1 VNIKHIVLL
10 FWCIKNNKT
19 LLSGGV
25 GMKKVFLFLFI
36 GILLVGSLFAQVG
49 PAGGA
54 PMSQVQNQDP
64 DNQMFQ
70 VQERLQERVLSQ
82 DISPVTIT
90 GTVKTIVD
98 DDVSLTLSVEV
109 DSEIYS
115 VRVPKNLLDDVKAGE
130 SIELTGYKVVINDI
144 KNFVPLEIK
153 YQDRTVNMQRY
164 MENVR
169 SQNFEERYQGNFQQN
184 QDYQRY
190 RDYQNYQDFKRY
202 QQYKDFQDY
211 QDFQRYQNNQRFNQ
225 ERYQDCPYYND

>member
-1 VNIKHIVLL
+1 MYQKY
-10 FWCIKNNKT
+10 KT

-25 GMKKVFLFLFI
+25 SMKKVFLSFFI

-49 PAGGA
+49 PTDGA

-82 DISPVTIT
+82 DISPVSVT

-202 QQYKDFQDY
+202 QQYKDYQDY

>member
-1 VNIKHIVLL
+1 
-10 FWCIKNNKT
+10 
-19 LLSGGV
+19 
-25 GMKKVFLFLFI
+25 MKKVFLSFFI

-64 DNQMFQ
+64 LNQMVQ
-70 VQERLQERVLSQ
+70 DQERLQERIFFQ
-82 DISPVTIT
+82 DVSPVTIT

-98 DDVSLTLSVEV
+98 NDVFLTLSVEV

-115 VRVPKNLLDDVKAGE
+115 VRVPKNFLDDVKAGE

-169 SQNFEERYQGNFQQN
+169 SQNFEERYQEDFQQN

-190 RDYQNYQDFKRY
+190 RDYQDYQDYQDFKRY
-202 QQYKDFQDY
+202 QQYKNYQDY
-211 QDFQRYQNNQRFNQ
+211 QDFQRYQNYQRFNQ
-225 ERYQDCPYYND
+225 QRYQDCPYYND

>member
-1 VNIKHIVLL
+1 
-10 FWCIKNNKT
+10 
-19 LLSGGV
+19 
-25 GMKKVFLFLFI
+25 MKKVFLSFFI

-64 DNQMFQ
+64 LNQMVQ
-70 VQERLQERVLSQ
+70 DQERLQERIFFQ
-82 DISPVTIT
+82 DVSPVTIT

-98 DDVSLTLSVEV
+98 NDVFLTLSVEV

-115 VRVPKNLLDDVKAGE
+115 VRVPKNFLDDVKAGE

-153 YQDRTVNMQRY
+153 YQDRIVNMQRY

-169 SQNFEERYQGNFQQN
+169 SQNFEERFQEDFQQN

-190 RDYQNYQDFKRY
+190 RDYQDYQDFKRY
-202 QQYKDFQDY
+202 QQYKNYQDY
-211 QDFQRYQNNQRFNQ
+211 QDFQRYQNYQRFNQ
-225 ERYQDCPYYND
+225 QRYQDCPYYND

>member
-1 VNIKHIVLL
+1 
-10 FWCIKNNKT
+10 
-19 LLSGGV
+19 
-25 GMKKVFLFLFI
+25 MKKVFLSFFI

-49 PAGGA
+49 PSSGA

-70 VQERLQERVLSQ
+70 DQERLQERILSQ
-82 DISPVTIT
+82 DVSPVTVT

-98 DDVSLTLSVEV
+98 NDVFLTLSVEV

-115 VRVPKNLLDDVKAGE
+115 VRVPKNFLDDVKAGV
-130 SIELTGYKVVINDI
+130 SIELTGYKVVINDN

-153 YQDRTVNMQRY
+153 YQDKIVNMQRY

-169 SQNFEERYQGNFQQN
+169 SQQNFEKRYQGDFPQN

-190 RDYQNYQDFKRY
+190 RDYQDYQDFKRY
-202 QQYKDFQDY
+202 QQYKDYEDY
-211 QDFQRYQNNQRFNQ
+211 QDFKRYQNYQRFNQ
-225 ERYQDCPYYND
+225 ERYQDCPYYDD